1 MTIYRLFPL
10 ILLVLFVS
18 VPAPAVS
25 PEIQKL
31 VGQAF
36 SEKNTDDMERALN
49 AASGRAKDPADRK
62 YVYTA
67 LASLNE
73 RLGKPADAGKQYREA
88 ALAIP
93 GKRDDTLFLDA
104 ARCTLV
110 SNDTAQAGEMV
121 REVLLSSFDETV
133 LVRARVYSAWIQLAS
148 GEREKALDML
158 RSYAGNSQFD
168 SYAPAIL
175 FTIWWATG
183 DNKVA
188 QTIRSRY
195 PSSPESAVVRGELFA
210 GPSPFWYLMS
220 RDGMA
225 SFIPDE
231 HMTVRNVTESA
242 AMNTETDQTPPPA
255 GEAAYSTKPSAG
267 DTWQQTG
274 FFKNRENA
282 ESMATV
288 LRQRGFSPSVREETR
303 PSGTVYYAVLVPDD
317 GKTAARLRDEGFESY
332 QVRD

>member
-1 MTIYRLFPL
+1 MTIRGFFSVVLIVSFISFPVQA
-10 ILLVLFVS
+10 I
-18 VPAPAVS
+18 S

-36 SEKNTDDMERALN
+36 SEKNTDDIERALKT
-49 AASGRAKDPADRK
+49 ASERAKDPVDRK

-73 RLGKPADAGKQYREA
+73 RLGKPAVAGKQYRDA

-93 GKRDDTLFLDA
+93 GKRDDSLYLDA
-104 ARCTLV
+104 VRCALA
-110 SNDTAQAGEMV
+110 SNDAEQAGEMV
-121 REVLLSSFDETV
+121 REVLLSSFDEPV
-133 LVRARVYSAWIQLAS
+133 LIRARVYSAWIQLAS
-148 GEREKALDML
+148 GERDKALEML
-158 RSYAGNSQFD
+158 RAYAANSQFN

-175 FTIWWATG
+175 FTIWWTTG

-188 QTIRSRY
+188 QSIRSRY
-195 PSSPESAVVRGELFA
+195 PSSPESAVVSGDLLA

-220 RDGMA
+220 RDGMT

-231 HMTVRNVTESA
+231 RMIARNVTESA
-242 AMNTETDQTPPPA
+242 VVNSEPDQTSPPA
-255 GEAAYSTKPSAG
+255 GEAAFSTKPSAG
-267 DTWQQTG
+267 GAWQQTG

-282 ESMATV
+282 ESMAAV

-317 GKTAARLRDEGFESY
+317 GTTAARLRDEGFESY